1 MKILGLTGGSGTGKS
16 AACTA
21 FARLGCGVIDADATY
36 RTLCDT
42 CEPMLEEIQNVF
54 GDVFSTDG
62 KLDRKKLGAI
72 VFADAQKLQQLNAI
86 THPYIRQAARDA
98 FAAYSKRGCLLCIY
112 DAPVLFEGQME
123 TLCDKTCAV
132 LAARNTRIAR
142 IVARDAIT
150 EEYGR
155 CALTRRKTMH
165 FTAKDAIMSYKMMQT
180 WTHCIHRCARSMKIW
195 CANKRIGAERMKVSW
210 KTPCFMTK
218 RPAGIA

>member
-150 EEYGR
+150 EEYAALRIDAQKDDAFYRER
-155 CALTRRKTMH
+155 CDYVVQNDADLDTLYTQVREIYEDMVRK
-165 FTAKDAIMSYKMMQT
+165 
-180 WTHCIHRCARSMKIW
+180 
-195 CANKRIGAERMKVSW
+195 
-210 KTPCFMTK
+210 
-218 RPAGIA
+218 

>member
-42 CEPMLEEIQNVF
+42 CEPMLKEIQSVF

-150 EEYGR
+150 EEYAALRIDAQKDDAFYRER
-155 CALTRRKTMH
+155 CDYVVQNDADLDTLYTQVRKIYEDMVR
-165 FTAKDAIMSYKMMQT
+165 K
-180 WTHCIHRCARSMKIW
+180 
-195 CANKRIGAERMKVSW
+195 
-210 KTPCFMTK
+210 
-218 RPAGIA
+218 

>member
-42 CEPMLEEIQNVF
+42 CEPMLKEIQNVF
-54 GDVFSTDG
+54 RDVFSTDG

-150 EEYGR
+150 EEYAALRIDAQKNDAFYRER
-155 CALTRRKTMH
+155 CDYVVQNDADLDTLYTQVRKIYEDMVR
-165 FTAKDAIMSYKMMQT
+165 K
-180 WTHCIHRCARSMKIW
+180 
-195 CANKRIGAERMKVSW
+195 
-210 KTPCFMTK
+210 
-218 RPAGIA
+218 

>member
-42 CEPMLEEIQNVF
+42 CEPMLKEIQNVF

-123 TLCDKTCAV
+123 ALCDKTCAV

-150 EEYGR
+150 EEYAALRIDAQKDDAFYRER
-155 CALTRRKTMH
+155 CDYVVQNDADLDTLYTQVRKIYEDMVR
-165 FTAKDAIMSYKMMQT
+165 K
-180 WTHCIHRCARSMKIW
+180 
-195 CANKRIGAERMKVSW
+195 
-210 KTPCFMTK
+210 
-218 RPAGIA
+218 

>member
-42 CEPMLEEIQNVF
+42 CEPMLKEIQNVF

-62 KLDRKKLGAI
+62 KLGRKKLGAI

-142 IVARDAIT
+142 IMARDAIT
-150 EEYGR
+150 EEYAALRIDAQKDDAFYRER
-155 CALTRRKTMH
+155 CDYVVQNDADLDTLYTQVRKIYEDMVR
-165 FTAKDAIMSYKMMQT
+165 K
-180 WTHCIHRCARSMKIW
+180 
-195 CANKRIGAERMKVSW
+195 
-210 KTPCFMTK
+210 
-218 RPAGIA
+218 

>member
-42 CEPMLEEIQNVF
+42 CEPMLKEIQNVF

-150 EEYGR
+150 EEYAALRIDAQKDDAFYRER
-155 CALTRRKTMH
+155 CDYVVQNDADLDTLYTQVREIYEDMVRK
-165 FTAKDAIMSYKMMQT
+165 
-180 WTHCIHRCARSMKIW
+180 
-195 CANKRIGAERMKVSW
+195 
-210 KTPCFMTK
+210 
-218 RPAGIA
+218 

>member
-150 EEYGR
+150 EEYAALRIDAQKDDAFYRER
-155 CALTRRKTMH
+155 CDYVVQNDADLDTLYTQVRKIYEDMVR
-165 FTAKDAIMSYKMMQT
+165 K
-180 WTHCIHRCARSMKIW
+180 
-195 CANKRIGAERMKVSW
+195 
-210 KTPCFMTK
+210 
-218 RPAGIA
+218 

>member
-42 CEPMLEEIQNVF
+42 CEPMLKEIQNVF
-54 GDVFSTDG
+54 GDVFSTDE
-62 KLDRKKLGAI
+62 KLDRKKLGTI

-150 EEYGR
+150 EEYAALRIDAQKDDAFYRER
-155 CALTRRKTMH
+155 CDYVVQNDADLDTLYTQVRKIYEDMVR
-165 FTAKDAIMSYKMMQT
+165 K
-180 WTHCIHRCARSMKIW
+180 
-195 CANKRIGAERMKVSW
+195 
-210 KTPCFMTK
+210 
-218 RPAGIA
+218 

>member
-42 CEPMLEEIQNVF
+42 CEPMLKEIQNVF

-123 TLCDKTCAV
+123 MLCDKTCAV

-150 EEYGR
+150 EEYAALRIDAQKDDAFYRER
-155 CALTRRKTMH
+155 CDYVVQNDADLDTLYTQVRKIYEDMVR
-165 FTAKDAIMSYKMMQT
+165 K
-180 WTHCIHRCARSMKIW
+180 
-195 CANKRIGAERMKVSW
+195 
-210 KTPCFMTK
+210 
-218 RPAGIA
+218 

>member
-42 CEPMLEEIQNVF
+42 CELMLNEIQNVF
-54 GDVFSTDG
+54 GDVFSTNG
-62 KLDRKKLGAI
+62 TLDRKKLGAI

-150 EEYGR
+150 EEYAALRIDAQKDDAFYRER
-155 CALTRRKTMH
+155 CDYVVQNDADLDTLYTQVRKIYEDMVR
-165 FTAKDAIMSYKMMQT
+165 K
-180 WTHCIHRCARSMKIW
+180 
-195 CANKRIGAERMKVSW
+195 
-210 KTPCFMTK
+210 
-218 RPAGIA
+218 

>member
-42 CEPMLEEIQNVF
+42 CESMLKEIQNVF
-54 GDVFSTDG
+54 GDVFSTNG

-150 EEYGR
+150 EEYAALRIDAQKDDAFYRER
-155 CALTRRKTMH
+155 CDYVVQNDADLDTLYTQVRKIYEDMVR
-165 FTAKDAIMSYKMMQT
+165 K
-180 WTHCIHRCARSMKIW
+180 
-195 CANKRIGAERMKVSW
+195 
-210 KTPCFMTK
+210 
-218 RPAGIA
+218 

>member
-150 EEYGR
+150 EEYAALRIDAQKDDVFYRER
-155 CALTRRKTMH
+155 CDYVVQNDADLDTLYTQVRKIYEDMVR
-165 FTAKDAIMSYKMMQT
+165 K
-180 WTHCIHRCARSMKIW
+180 
-195 CANKRIGAERMKVSW
+195 
-210 KTPCFMTK
+210 
-218 RPAGIA
+218 

>member
-42 CEPMLEEIQNVF
+42 CEPMLKEIQNVF

-150 EEYGR
+150 EEYAALRIDAQKDDAFYRER
-155 CALTRRKTMH
+155 CDYVVQNDADLDTLYTQVCKIYEDMVRK
-165 FTAKDAIMSYKMMQT
+165 
-180 WTHCIHRCARSMKIW
+180 
-195 CANKRIGAERMKVSW
+195 
-210 KTPCFMTK
+210 
-218 RPAGIA
+218 

>member
-42 CEPMLEEIQNVF
+42 CEPMLKEIQNVF
-54 GDVFSTDG
+54 GDVFSTEG

-72 VFADAQKLQQLNAI
+72 VFADAQKLQQLNSI

-150 EEYGR
+150 EEYAALRIDAQKDDAFYRER
-155 CALTRRKTMH
+155 CDYVVQNDADLDTLYTQVRKIYEDMVR
-165 FTAKDAIMSYKMMQT
+165 K
-180 WTHCIHRCARSMKIW
+180 
-195 CANKRIGAERMKVSW
+195 
-210 KTPCFMTK
+210 
-218 RPAGIA
+218 

>member
-1 MKILGLTGGSGTGKS
+1 MKILGLTGGSGTGNS

-42 CEPMLEEIQNVF
+42 CEPMLKEIQNVF

-150 EEYGR
+150 EEYAALRIDAQKDDAFYRER
-155 CALTRRKTMH
+155 CDYVVQNDADLDTLYTQVRKIYEDMVR
-165 FTAKDAIMSYKMMQT
+165 K
-180 WTHCIHRCARSMKIW
+180 
-195 CANKRIGAERMKVSW
+195 
-210 KTPCFMTK
+210 
-218 RPAGIA
+218 

>member
-42 CEPMLEEIQNVF
+42 CEPMLKEIQNVF
-54 GDVFSTDG
+54 EDVFSTDR

-150 EEYGR
+150 EEYAALRIDAQKDDAFYRER
-155 CALTRRKTMH
+155 CDYVVQNDADLDTLYTQVRKIYEDMVR
-165 FTAKDAIMSYKMMQT
+165 K
-180 WTHCIHRCARSMKIW
+180 
-195 CANKRIGAERMKVSW
+195 
-210 KTPCFMTK
+210 
-218 RPAGIA
+218 

>member
-42 CEPMLEEIQNVF
+42 CKPMLKEIQNVF

-150 EEYGR
+150 EEYAALRIDAQKDDAFYRER
-155 CALTRRKTMH
+155 CDYIVQNDADLDTLYTQVRKIYEDMVR
-165 FTAKDAIMSYKMMQT
+165 K
-180 WTHCIHRCARSMKIW
+180 
-195 CANKRIGAERMKVSW
+195 
-210 KTPCFMTK
+210 
-218 RPAGIA
+218 

>member
-21 FARLGCGVIDADATY
+21 FARLGCGVIDADVTY

-42 CEPMLEEIQNVF
+42 CEPMLKEIQNIF

-150 EEYGR
+150 EEYAALRIDAQKDDAFYRER
-155 CALTRRKTMH
+155 CDYVVQNDADLDTLYTQVRKIYEDMVR
-165 FTAKDAIMSYKMMQT
+165 K
-180 WTHCIHRCARSMKIW
+180 
-195 CANKRIGAERMKVSW
+195 
-210 KTPCFMTK
+210 
-218 RPAGIA
+218 

>member
-42 CEPMLEEIQNVF
+42 CEPMLKEIQNVF
-54 GDVFSTDG
+54 GDVFSTNG
-62 KLDRKKLGAI
+62 KLDRKKLGTI

-98 FAAYSKRGCLLCIY
+98 FAANSKRGCLLCIY

-150 EEYGR
+150 EEYAALRIDAQKDDAFYRER
-155 CALTRRKTMH
+155 CDYVVQNDADLDTLYTQVRKIYEDMVR
-165 FTAKDAIMSYKMMQT
+165 K
-180 WTHCIHRCARSMKIW
+180 
-195 CANKRIGAERMKVSW
+195 
-210 KTPCFMTK
+210 
-218 RPAGIA
+218 

>member
-42 CEPMLEEIQNVF
+42 CEPMLKEIQNVF

-150 EEYGR
+150 EEYAALRIDAQKDDAFYRER
-155 CALTRRKTMH
+155 CDYVVQNDADLDTLYTQVRKIY
-165 FTAKDAIMSYKMMQT
+165 KDMVRK
-180 WTHCIHRCARSMKIW
+180 
-195 CANKRIGAERMKVSW
+195 
-210 KTPCFMTK
+210 
-218 RPAGIA
+218 

>member
-42 CEPMLEEIQNVF
+42 CEPMLKEIQNVF
-54 GDVFSTDG
+54 GDVFSTDR

-142 IVARDAIT
+142 IMARDAIT
-150 EEYGR
+150 EEYAALRIDAQKDDAFYRER
-155 CALTRRKTMH
+155 CDYIVQNDADLDTLYTQVRKIYEDMVR
-165 FTAKDAIMSYKMMQT
+165 K
-180 WTHCIHRCARSMKIW
+180 
-195 CANKRIGAERMKVSW
+195 
-210 KTPCFMTK
+210 
-218 RPAGIA
+218 

>member
-42 CEPMLEEIQNVF
+42 CEPMLKEIQNVF
-54 GDVFSTDG
+54 GDVFSTNG
-62 KLDRKKLGAI
+62 KLDRKKLGTI

-150 EEYGR
+150 EEYAALRIDAQKDDAFYRER
-155 CALTRRKTMH
+155 CDYVVQNDADLDTLYTQVRKIYEDMVR
-165 FTAKDAIMSYKMMQT
+165 K
-180 WTHCIHRCARSMKIW
+180 
-195 CANKRIGAERMKVSW
+195 
-210 KTPCFMTK
+210 
-218 RPAGIA
+218 

>member
-42 CEPMLEEIQNVF
+42 CEPMLKEIQNVF
-54 GDVFSTDG
+54 GDVFSTDR

-112 DAPVLFEGQME
+112 DAPVLFEGEME

-150 EEYGR
+150 EEYAALRIDAQKDDAFYRER
-155 CALTRRKTMH
+155 CDYVVQNDADLDTLYTQVRKIYEDMVR
-165 FTAKDAIMSYKMMQT
+165 K
-180 WTHCIHRCARSMKIW
+180 
-195 CANKRIGAERMKVSW
+195 
-210 KTPCFMTK
+210 
-218 RPAGIA
+218 

>member
-42 CEPMLEEIQNVF
+42 CEPMLKEIQNVF
-54 GDVFSTDG
+54 GDVFSTDR
-62 KLDRKKLGAI
+62 KLDRKNLGAI

-150 EEYGR
+150 EEYAALRIDAQKDDAFYRER
-155 CALTRRKTMH
+155 CDYVVQNDADLDTLYTQVRKIYEDMVR
-165 FTAKDAIMSYKMMQT
+165 K
-180 WTHCIHRCARSMKIW
+180 
-195 CANKRIGAERMKVSW
+195 
-210 KTPCFMTK
+210 
-218 RPAGIA
+218 

>member
-42 CEPMLEEIQNVF
+42 CEPMLKEIQNVF
-54 GDVFSTDG
+54 GDVFYTDG

-142 IVARDAIT
+142 IMARDAIT
-150 EEYGR
+150 EEYAALRIDAQKDDAFYRER
-155 CALTRRKTMH
+155 CDYVVQNDADLDTLYTQVRKIYEDMVR
-165 FTAKDAIMSYKMMQT
+165 K
-180 WTHCIHRCARSMKIW
+180 
-195 CANKRIGAERMKVSW
+195 
-210 KTPCFMTK
+210 
-218 RPAGIA
+218 

>member
-42 CEPMLEEIQNVF
+42 CEPMLKEIQNVF

-150 EEYGR
+150 EEYAALRIDAQKDDAFYRER
-155 CALTRRKTMH
+155 CDYVVQNDADLDTLYTQVRRIYEDMVRK
-165 FTAKDAIMSYKMMQT
+165 
-180 WTHCIHRCARSMKIW
+180 
-195 CANKRIGAERMKVSW
+195 
-210 KTPCFMTK
+210 
-218 RPAGIA
+218 

>member
-42 CEPMLEEIQNVF
+42 CEPMLKEIQNVF

-62 KLDRKKLGAI
+62 KLDRKKLGTI

-150 EEYGR
+150 EEYAALRIDAQKDDAFYRERCDYVVQNDADWDTLYTQGR
-155 CALTRRKTMH
+155 KIYDDMVRK
-165 FTAKDAIMSYKMMQT
+165 
-180 WTHCIHRCARSMKIW
+180 
-195 CANKRIGAERMKVSW
+195 
-210 KTPCFMTK
+210 
-218 RPAGIA
+218 

>member
-36 RTLCDT
+36 RTLCNT
-42 CEPMLEEIQNVF
+42 CEPMLKEIQNVF

-150 EEYGR
+150 EEYAALRIDAQKDDAFYRER
-155 CALTRRKTMH
+155 CDYIVQNDADLDTLYTQVRKIYEDMVR
-165 FTAKDAIMSYKMMQT
+165 K
-180 WTHCIHRCARSMKIW
+180 
-195 CANKRIGAERMKVSW
+195 
-210 KTPCFMTK
+210 
-218 RPAGIA
+218 

>member
-42 CEPMLEEIQNVF
+42 CEPMLKEIQNVF

-150 EEYGR
+150 EEYAALRIDAQKDDAFYRER
-155 CALTRRKTMH
+155 CDYVVQNDADLDTLYIQVRKIYEDMVR
-165 FTAKDAIMSYKMMQT
+165 K
-180 WTHCIHRCARSMKIW
+180 
-195 CANKRIGAERMKVSW
+195 
-210 KTPCFMTK
+210 
-218 RPAGIA
+218 

>member
-42 CEPMLEEIQNVF
+42 CEPMLKEIQNVF

-62 KLDRKKLGAI
+62 KLGRKKLGAI

-150 EEYGR
+150 EEYAALRIDAQKDDAFYRER
-155 CALTRRKTMH
+155 CDYVVQNDADLDTLYTQVRKIYEDMVR
-165 FTAKDAIMSYKMMQT
+165 K
-180 WTHCIHRCARSMKIW
+180 
-195 CANKRIGAERMKVSW
+195 
-210 KTPCFMTK
+210 
-218 RPAGIA
+218 

>member
-42 CEPMLEEIQNVF
+42 CEPMLKEIQNVF
-54 GDVFSTDG
+54 GDVFYTDG

-132 LAARNTRIAR
+132 LAARHTRIAR

-150 EEYGR
+150 EEYAALRIDAQKDDAFYRER
-155 CALTRRKTMH
+155 CDYVVQNDADLDTLYTQVRKIYEDMVR
-165 FTAKDAIMSYKMMQT
+165 K
-180 WTHCIHRCARSMKIW
+180 
-195 CANKRIGAERMKVSW
+195 
-210 KTPCFMTK
+210 
-218 RPAGIA
+218 

>member
-42 CEPMLEEIQNVF
+42 CEPMLKEIQNVF
-54 GDVFSTDG
+54 GDVFSTNG
-62 KLDRKKLGAI
+62 KLDRKKLGTI

-150 EEYGR
+150 EEYAALRIDAQKDDAFYRER
-155 CALTRRKTMH
+155 CDYIVQNDADLDTLYTQVRKIYEDMVR
-165 FTAKDAIMSYKMMQT
+165 K
-180 WTHCIHRCARSMKIW
+180 
-195 CANKRIGAERMKVSW
+195 
-210 KTPCFMTK
+210 
-218 RPAGIA
+218 

>member
-42 CEPMLEEIQNVF
+42 CEPMLKEIQNVF

-62 KLDRKKLGAI
+62 KLDRKKLGTI
-72 VFADAQKLQQLNAI
+72 VFADEQKLQQLNAI

-150 EEYGR
+150 EEYAALRIDAQKDDAFYRER
-155 CALTRRKTMH
+155 CDYVVQNDADLDTLYTQVRKIYEDMVR
-165 FTAKDAIMSYKMMQT
+165 K
-180 WTHCIHRCARSMKIW
+180 
-195 CANKRIGAERMKVSW
+195 
-210 KTPCFMTK
+210 
-218 RPAGIA
+218 

>member
-54 GDVFSTDG
+54 GNVFSTDG

-150 EEYGR
+150 EEYAALRIDAQKDDAFYRER
-155 CALTRRKTMH
+155 CDYIVQNDADLDTLYTQVRKIYEDMVR
-165 FTAKDAIMSYKMMQT
+165 K
-180 WTHCIHRCARSMKIW
+180 
-195 CANKRIGAERMKVSW
+195 
-210 KTPCFMTK
+210 
-218 RPAGIA
+218 

>member
-42 CEPMLEEIQNVF
+42 CEPMLKEIQNIF

-150 EEYGR
+150 EEYAALRIDAQKDDAFYRER
-155 CALTRRKTMH
+155 CDYVVQNDADLDTLYTQVRKIYEDMVR
-165 FTAKDAIMSYKMMQT
+165 K
-180 WTHCIHRCARSMKIW
+180 
-195 CANKRIGAERMKVSW
+195 
-210 KTPCFMTK
+210 
-218 RPAGIA
+218 

>member
-42 CEPMLEEIQNVF
+42 CEPMLKEIQNVF
-54 GDVFSTDG
+54 RDVFSTDG

-142 IVARDAIT
+142 IMARDAIT
-150 EEYGR
+150 EEYAALRIDAQKDDAFYRER
-155 CALTRRKTMH
+155 CDYIVQNDADLDTLYTQVRKIYEDMVR
-165 FTAKDAIMSYKMMQT
+165 K
-180 WTHCIHRCARSMKIW
+180 
-195 CANKRIGAERMKVSW
+195 
-210 KTPCFMTK
+210 
-218 RPAGIA
+218 